1 MWDKEIELF
10 WHLKMEIF
18 YTLFVSIVSLSDW
31 YAEEYLC

>member
-1 MWDKEIELF
+1 
-10 WHLKMEIF
+10 MEIF